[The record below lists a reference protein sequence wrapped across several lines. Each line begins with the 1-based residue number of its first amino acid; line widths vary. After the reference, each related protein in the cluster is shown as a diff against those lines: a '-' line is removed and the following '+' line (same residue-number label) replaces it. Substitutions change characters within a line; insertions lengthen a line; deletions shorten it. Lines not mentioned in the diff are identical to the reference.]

1 MNKETDKLEDLEAC
15 YVYLFDQSEEFIAS
29 GMLERKGEGWYID
42 GIYHEDMDIPID
54 RISEVNAQSRWIVIQ
69 SDKEDEESSVT
80 EV

>member
-1 MNKETDKLEDLEAC
+1 MNKETDKLASLEAC
-15 YVYLFDQSEEFIAS
+15 YVNLYDTYGNSIAS

-69 SDKEDEESSVT
+69 SDKEEI
-80 EV
+80 